1 MHIERHSFSVDH
13 PEWAE
18 KIHAL
23 KISDS
28 HFASLVVEHEKLDKE
43 ICRLE
48 EDPDNTST
56 DAEMEDLKKNRL
68 HLADRIIAAVTA

>member
-23 KISDS
+23 KISDT
-28 HFASLVVEHEKLDKE
+28 HFASLVIEHEKLDKE

-48 EDPDNTST
+48 EDDDNTLT
-56 DAEMEDLKKNRL
+56 DAEMEELKKNRL
-68 HLADRIIAAVTA
+68 HLTDKIITAITA